1 MHLNTKDRLGVALLN
16 RSYWL
21 IDKTSAAL
29 TVCKRHYS
37 NRKFSLN
44 GVLVICSL
52 LPWFDFWMLAK
63 KKKKCFMDSKEGMR
77 PLVNLVLRNNAHP
90 QSERKL
96 NEGILFSIFVSSE
109 KSKSLK
115 SLIKNDLNSD
125 HLPFCFLCLS
135 PSATSKCLCVMKKI
149 EYRLCS
155 IHCIANFIRP
165 YLVAE
170 RINFHS
176 DERNQCRMNNYIS
189 RF

>member
-1 MHLNTKDRLGVALLN
+1 MHLNTKDRICVALLN
-16 RSYWL
+16 RNYRL

-29 TVCKRHYS
+29 TVCQRHYR
-37 NRKFSLN
+37 NRKLSLN
-44 GVLVICSL
+44 DVLIIVLL
-52 LPWFDFWMLAK
+52 LPWFDYWILAK
-63 KKKKCFMDSKEGMR
+63 KKCFIDSKEGMKA
-77 PLVNLVLRNNAHP
+77 LINLVLRNNAHP

-125 HLPFCFLCLS
+125 HLPFSFLCLS
-135 PSATSKCLCVMKKI
+135 PLATSKCLCVMKKI

-176 DERNQCRMNNYIS
+176 DERNQCRMNNCIS